1 MQGGVPQAN
10 GGGAAPDR
18 FAEFG
23 GVDPNLEPELAMA
36 LKVSLEEERDRLK
49 SDTDK
54 PVEANANQP
63 EIPNNQPESQI
74 DENASMDEDE
84 DEEEE
89 YDEEAMIAKALAM
102 SMPENEEPKQEL
114 KDIMTSDFM
123 QEIIDGMGLDIN
135 ENDKQEILKESGAD

>member
-1 MQGGVPQAN
+1 
-10 GGGAAPDR
+10 
-18 FAEFG
+18 
-23 GVDPNLEPELAMA
+23 MA

-135 ENDKQEILKESGAD
+135 ENDK